1 MKFLIALLTVLI
13 ISEECSQSSS
23 KSHRNTENVKISYQ
37 AISRGFFK
45 QLTFEEA
52 TMTYSEDR
60 NLKLIDTLK
69 ISKNEWKQILELTN
83 KLDLEGLENLKA
95 PTDKRLYDG
104 AAHTTLTVDV
114 KDKTFSSA
122 SFDEGHPPSEIQ
134 ALVNK
139 MLTISEKYLH
149 P

>member
-13 ISEECSQSSS
+13 ISEECSQISSES
-23 KSHRNTENVKISYQ
+23 QRNTENVKISYQ
-37 AISRGFFK
+37 AISRGFYK

-52 TMTYSEDR
+52 RMTYSEDR
-60 NLKLIDTLK
+60 NLLRIDTFK

-83 KLDLEGLENLKA
+83 KLDLESLENLKA

-104 AAHTTLTVDV
+104 AAHTTITIDI
-114 KDKTFSSA
+114 DGKTFSSA
-122 SFDEGHPPSEIQ
+122 SFDEGHPPSELE

>member
-13 ISEECSQSSS
+13 ISEECSQISSES
-23 KSHRNTENVKISYQ
+23 QRNTENVKISYQ
-37 AISRGFFK
+37 AISRGFYK

-52 TMTYSEDR
+52 RMTYSEDR
-60 NLKLIDTLK
+60 NLLRIDTFK

-83 KLDLEGLENLKA
+83 KLDLESLENLKA

-104 AAHTTLTVDV
+104 AAHTTITVNLDG
-114 KDKTFSSA
+114 KSFNSS
-122 SFDEGHPPSEIQ
+122 SFDEGHPPSELE

>member
-1 MKFLIALLTVLI
+1 MKFLITLITVLI
-13 ISEECSQSSS
+13 ISEECSQTSSES
-23 KSHRNTENVKISYQ
+23 QLNTENVKISYQ

-83 KLDLEGLENLKA
+83 KLDLESLENLKA
-95 PTDKRLYDG
+95 PTNERLFDG
-104 AAHTTLTVDV
+104 AAHTTITVNLDG
-114 KDKTFSSA
+114 KSFSSS
-122 SFDEGHPPSEIQ
+122 SFDEGHPPSELQ